1 MKQAL
6 ILKNLGGE
14 VSAAQLEAINRFSRR
29 ALEADEVYVFSLLL
43 CDNAVDRD
51 GERFSSGALQKLASL
66 FVGKTGI
73 FNHDPKGQNQ
83 TARIFETAV
92 ETDD

>member
-29 ALEADEVYVFSLLL
+29 ALEAD
-43 CDNAVDRD
+43 AV
-51 GERFSSGALQKLASL
+51 
-66 FVGKTGI
+66 
-73 FNHDPKGQNQ
+73 
-83 TARIFETAV
+83 
-92 ETDD
+92 